1 MQGLCFWEPLKSRC
15 DVQPPS
21 WKPVV
26 SMLRMPPDQSKE
38 ELVFSRKCVFILF
51 LRKNTCYELFSLQ
64 HAWFMQY
71 DHFLN
76 CIQIAFFCLLWHSN
90 WGWRNASIFVF
101 AMCYW
106 WVYTIKVLALSK
118 QAHRKQIK
126 VPTQLALFLVTFV
139 SISCYLST
147 YDGVYFGTNG
157 LVWTDIMNRLGAEKA
172 QKFVERSWFQNLLQQ
187 FQLFF

>member
-1 MQGLCFWEPLKSRC
+1 
-15 DVQPPS
+15 
-21 WKPVV
+21 
-26 SMLRMPPDQSKE
+26 MLDSCNMTIP
-38 ELVFSRKCVFILF
+38 ELH
-51 LRKNTCYELFSLQ
+51 T
-64 HAWFMQY
+64 
-71 DHFLN
+71 N
-76 CIQIAFFCLLWHSN
+76 CFFCLLWHSN

-172 QKFVERSWFQNLLQQ
+172 QKFVERSWFQFTSAVSIILLIVLQIPINVQAFRFVWFKIKFTVDCTDVLPILLHISFIKNLQV
-187 FQLFF
+187 LFVL